1 MTYLVDSN
9 ILIRLVHRSDPMHSD
24 AQTAYRTLRQ
34 QGEMLYIVP
43 QNLIE
48 FWAVATRPTNA
59 NGLGLTISE
68 ALNESVLLKDLFIL
82 QPDTPAIFSEW
93 EKLVVKYQVIGK
105 QVHDTRLVAAMMV
118 HQITH
123 LITFN
128 TGDFKRFAEIMAID
142 PRDIASTNS

>member
-24 AQTAYRTLRQ
+24 AQNAYRMLRQ
-34 QGEMLYIVP
+34 QGEMLCIVP

-59 NGLGLTISE
+59 NGLGLTIAE
-68 ALNESVLLKDLFIL
+68 ALHESSLLKSLFIL
-82 QPDTPAIFSEW
+82 QPDTPAIFLEW
-93 EKLVVKYQVIGK
+93 EKLVVKYQVMGK
-105 QVHDTRLVAAMMV
+105 QVHDTRLAAAMIA

-123 LITFN
+123 LLTFKLMHS
-128 TGDFKRFAEIMAID
+128 GLVL
-142 PRDIASTNS
+142 